1 MSYNCRPLSAL
12 SLSSFSSFG
21 AGLRGLVPKELTKI
35 LVEVIT
41 YHEGMYGP
49 FLVLVCLGI
58 GCTAWYGFAPGT
70 ADRPSDSCLFTP
82 FDSYDPFFQME
93 YYAPGF
99 RRVAFVDRSDLSA
112 SVVSALVNELPLR
125 R

>member
-1 MSYNCRPLSAL
+1 MGLSYNCRPLSAL

-21 AGLRGLVPKELTKI
+21 AGLRGLVSKEFTKI

-58 GCTAWYGFAPGT
+58 GCTAWYGLAPGT

-82 FDSYDPFFQME
+82 FDSYDPFFQNGILC
-93 YYAPGF
+93 AW
-99 RRVAFVDRSDLSA
+99 LS
-112 SVVSALVNELPLR
+112 
-125 R
+125 